1 MNLSIPQNERIGDR
15 NNQKTNMNK
24 KTISTIL
31 LTLVAA
37 TGQAQIAENSLADTY
52 WRNET
57 TGDWFIGITQN
68 HVIYANQVWDIANQ
82 VEKKDTYLLTLDNG
96 TTIKVGKPKKGLR
109 SMTIGHQK
117 PVLCSPITTATLPDY
132 PTKDMRTG
140 FVDNGYREGDSVTIV
155 GWLKDMPQEEWQK
168 GSEFGLT
175 WNSLITDEPEE
186 FYTKMDSLG
195 RFTLRFPVINTSEIW
210 LDESRPNFISVAEPG
225 ETYFFLYDFKTG
237 QKLWMGDNVRLQN
250 ELLAHPTEGRHDRID
265 FSQGGKVDAMDFK
278 AQTDRTRAHWTAE
291 LQRRIAEHP
300 TLSQRYID
308 YAEGA
313 LQNIQGE
320 SMMQAMYFMHDN
332 KLPQEYMD
340 IVSKEFWQKATK
352 PYTLYDD
359 FAYFMGTYLEYH
371 TPQQGNLE
379 IIQAMMDSLGCEY
392 PLRDVYFTRM
402 LCEMIEGMRTPFDSL
417 SLALIE
423 RDYVKMPHARAELEK
438 INDKYTAL
446 QQRLQQRDISNS
458 PSLKSSDDLKDI
470 SEGEELLQKILEPF
484 RGKFVLIDFWGTWCG
499 PCKEAL
505 SHSEEEYE
513 RLKDYDIEYLYLANK
528 SPKDLYEKV
537 IKEYNVIGDNVAHY
551 NLPDHQQSAI
561 ERHMNVHSFPTYKLF
576 DRNGDLIDVKVEPR
590 NLDALA
596 ELLEQLK

>member
-1 MNLSIPQNERIGDR
+1 
-15 NNQKTNMNK
+15 MNK

-37 TGQAQIAENSLADTY
+37 TGVAQIAENALADTY

-57 TGDWFIGITQN
+57 TGDWLIGITQN

-117 PVLCSPITTATLPDY
+117 PVLCTPITTATLPDY

-210 LDESRPNFISVAEPG
+210 LDVSRPDFISVAEPG

-278 AQTDRTRAHWTAE
+278 AQTDRTRAH
-291 LQRRIAEHP
+291 
-300 TLSQRYID
+300 
-308 YAEGA
+308 
-313 LQNIQGE
+313 
-320 SMMQAMYFMHDN
+320 
-332 KLPQEYMD
+332 
-340 IVSKEFWQKATK
+340 
-352 PYTLYDD
+352 
-359 FAYFMGTYLEYH
+359 
-371 TPQQGNLE
+371 
-379 IIQAMMDSLGCEY
+379 
-392 PLRDVYFTRM
+392 
-402 LCEMIEGMRTPFDSL
+402 
-417 SLALIE
+417 
-423 RDYVKMPHARAELEK
+423 
-438 INDKYTAL
+438 
-446 QQRLQQRDISNS
+446 
-458 PSLKSSDDLKDI
+458 
-470 SEGEELLQKILEPF
+470 
-484 RGKFVLIDFWGTWCG
+484 
-499 PCKEAL
+499 
-505 SHSEEEYE
+505 
-513 RLKDYDIEYLYLANK
+513 
-528 SPKDLYEKV
+528 
-537 IKEYNVIGDNVAHY
+537 
-551 NLPDHQQSAI
+551 
-561 ERHMNVHSFPTYKLF
+561 
-576 DRNGDLIDVKVEPR
+576 
-590 NLDALA
+590 
-596 ELLEQLK
+596 